1 MRRIQGPF
9 GGRDSEEE
17 KRRTRESVIS
27 NLVLFGVI
35 VGLIRADQDLDD
47 SVKDKNYQPQ
57 SEEESKGDTLQ

>member
-27 NLVLFGVI
+27 NLVLFGVV
-35 VGLIRADQDLDD
+35 VGLIRAGNINFWCNNC
-47 SVKDKNYQPQ
+47 NYC
-57 SEEESKGDTLQ
+57 